1 MRQKRAQRR
10 GDSVQQ
16 SGLEQTV
23 PARQRPMAAARI
35 KAGLNTAVPSEKQR
49 ILHLVPVALGLWRG
63 KDVPHGHIQPADAAQ
78 GVRHEALLCRKLCF
92 VGKVPETAAAA
103 PAENRA
109 VRRDAPGAGREDAF
123 DDAKGVTFA
132 DFYHLDGKHVAH
144 GGKRDKNGL
153 ALKTSDAVAV
163 AGQCVDGKGDDLV
176 FDKRH
181 MSGSPHKKSG
191 RHAALKITGKPC

>member
-1 MRQKRAQRR
+1 MCLFIIDGDMILRQKRAQRR

-132 DFYHLDGKHVAH
+132 DFTTLTESTSPTAANGTKTAWPSKRPTPLPSLDSASMVRGMIWF
-144 GGKRDKNGL
+144 L
-153 ALKTSDAVAV
+153 TS
-163 AGQCVDGKGDDLV
+163 G
-176 FDKRH
+176 
-181 MSGSPHKKSG
+181 
-191 RHAALKITGKPC
+191 I